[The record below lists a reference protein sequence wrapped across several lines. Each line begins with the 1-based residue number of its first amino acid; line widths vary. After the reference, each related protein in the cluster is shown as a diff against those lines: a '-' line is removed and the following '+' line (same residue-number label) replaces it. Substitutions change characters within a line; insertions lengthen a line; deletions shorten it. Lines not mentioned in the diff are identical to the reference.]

1 MFSDVKDRYIV
12 CIFKKNVFNWNYIL
26 KETPNA
32 NLQT

>member
-1 MFSDVKDRYIV
+1 MLKIRTLCVYL
-12 CIFKKNVFNWNYIL
+12 KKVFNWNYIL